1 VEGPSDDARRE
12 ERATT
17 DFHHSMDFEC
27 QFNPLFT
34 LMIGDEGV
42 QIYKKGSR
50 EFQKR
55 CLVQFDPYVE
65 EHS

>member
-1 VEGPSDDARRE
+1 
-12 ERATT
+12 
-17 DFHHSMDFEC
+17 MDFEC